1 MSVVH
6 VETITMM
13 AKLQDQLNAII
24 NPNWLTAGND
34 WHRAAWIEAG
44 ELADHIG
51 WKWWKKQEPNWPQ
64 AKIEVVD
71 IWHFV
76 LSDYLVR
83 HGIQAGV
90 VLTNEINDPEIKVVV
105 YKGGVHRV
113 NDLPLLELV
122 DVFASL
128 AAQGTLNACLFN
140 HLRERVG
147 LNWADVQRMYL
158 AKNALNIF
166 RQRNGYKEG
175 TYVKEWRGTED
186 NVFLEKVLEAN
197 PSIDFAT
204 LMDTLQREYLV
215 VLAEKAR
222 V

>member
-34 WHRAAWIEAG
+34 WHRAAWVEAG

-64 AKIEVVD
+64 AQIEVVD

-83 HGIQAGV
+83 HGIQAGI
-90 VLTNEINDPEIKVVV
+90 VLANEINDPEIKVVI
-105 YKGGVHRV
+105 YKGGVRRV
-113 NDLPLLELV
+113 DDMPLLELI
-122 DVFASL
+122 DSFASL

-140 HLRERVG
+140 HLRERVN
-147 LNWADVQRMYL
+147 LSWADVQRMYL

-175 TYVKEWRGTED
+175 RYIKHWGGVED
-186 NVFLEKVLEAN
+186 NVVLERILATTEN
-197 PSIDFAT
+197 VDFPT
-204 LMDTLQREYLV
+204 LMALLNKEYMQV
-215 VLAEKAR
+215 VAKEAMQ
-222 V
+222 